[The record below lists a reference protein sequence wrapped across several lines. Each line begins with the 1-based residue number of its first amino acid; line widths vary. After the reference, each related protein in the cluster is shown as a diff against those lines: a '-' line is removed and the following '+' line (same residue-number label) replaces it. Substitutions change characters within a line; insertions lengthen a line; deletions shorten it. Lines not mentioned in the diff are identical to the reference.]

1 MQTHVFSDGH
11 HVLLDC
17 KMEFTTDVAKKK
29 ASAYDVKGWQLL
41 GSIEICGGSEQLT
54 VQLNQKGDCHLL
66 ITEGVV
72 AVHDWNKGEMVPL

>member
-1 MQTHVFSDGH
+1 
-11 HVLLDC
+11 
-17 KMEFTTDVAKKK
+17 MEFTTDVAEKKV
-29 ASAYDVKGWQLL
+29 SAYDVKGWQLL
-41 GSIEICGGSEQLT
+41 GVIEICGGSEQLT